1 MQIKLLLILV
11 ISLLI
16 LAACSSDAPEFSFDD
31 VPEVGDAGNGE
42 KVFTQSINSA
52 PPCSSCH
59 TTTTTNQAG
68 PGLQGYGER
77 AGERVDDESAEEY
90 TYWSIVDPTRSIVS
104 GFSNVMYDKYDEVLA
119 PEDVADLIAYL
130 LEL

>member
-1 MQIKLLLILV
+1 MRIKLILT
-11 ISLLI
+11 ILLLI

-31 VPEVGDAGNGE
+31 VPEAGDAGNGQ
-42 KVFTQSINSA
+42 KIFTQSINSA

-59 TTTTTNQAG
+59 TTDTVDRTG
-68 PGLQGYGER
+68 PGLENYGEI
-77 AGERVDDESAEEY
+77 AGERVDDESADEY
-90 TYWSIVDPTRSIVS
+90 TYWSIVRPTRYIVS
-104 GFSNVMYDKYDEVLA
+104 GFSNVMYDKYDEALS